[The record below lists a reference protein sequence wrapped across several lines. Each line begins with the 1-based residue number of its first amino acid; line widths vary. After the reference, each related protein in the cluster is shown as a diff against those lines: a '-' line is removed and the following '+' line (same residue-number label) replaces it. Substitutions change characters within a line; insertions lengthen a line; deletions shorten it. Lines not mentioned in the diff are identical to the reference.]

1 MENGKSIVEFCL
13 YVCGRFIIVYK
24 RVEDISGSICAF
36 SESG

>member
-13 YVCGRFIIVYK
+13 YGRFIIVYK